1 MKAFEHLS
9 IIGHSASDKVTGM
22 SGVITEVDYDLFG
35 CIQAWIQP
43 PAKDGKL
50 PEKNRFDVN
59 RLIIRECVMR
69 KEFSLDAF
77 RLHIS
82 NLGLKADDKISGFN
96 GVITTVSFSSEGIEK
111 IFYLLQPG
119 ECKEEYKTSVWFD
132 SQRVIVSGSRVMN
145 MPNYEWGVQAEAKQG
160 ANDVSRSIRA

>member
-9 IIGHSASDKVTGM
+9 ILGHTATDKVTGM

-43 PAKDGKL
+43 LAKDGKL
-50 PEKNRFDVN
+50 PEKQRFDVN
-59 RLIIRECVMR
+59 RLIIGECVIMR
-69 KEFSLDAF
+69 VFAPDTF

-82 NLGLKADDKISGFN
+82 NLGLKADDRLSGFN
-96 GVITTVSFSSEGIEK
+96 GVITTVSFCAEGTEK

-132 SQRVIVSGSRVMN
+132 CKRVIVSGSRVMN